1 MKLRN
6 LLFLLFLASIFSS
19 CSFGEREGNAIEDIL
34 AARDEAKN
42 SGTVASKE
50 WVNVAIWKG
59 AFQTPVDVLYG
70 FDKLVYVADSS
81 GSVYQYDENGTL
93 LGFYSL
99 VKAEKLGMDRALN
112 LFIIG
117 RIDTTIGRS
126 YNLPAI
132 YCLDMTS
139 TSQILKNST
148 RILKRIVHPFYFN
161 PSGSGLNEA
170 EKVSF
175 AGIANFADNSF
186 FVARKG
192 PNNFN
197 ATALGGYDN
206 TLVQFSKTR
215 DYQGTFSN
223 ELDPGVGD
231 GLKFFNDPV
240 SLTSYAAPPQSNSV
254 SSSKDFI
261 YGIKSRSFY
270 RVQGLKV
277 TDEGLL
283 DIERKYLNQ
292 DTTKATRF
300 LYGYVQRDGN
310 FESRFRNPADITI
323 AADKHQFIL
332 VVDSELDSLYQFN
345 LSGQE
350 GETPDFGK
358 KNLIT
363 SFGGTGTGTKQF
375 NRPKGVAY
383 GKLKL
388 FIADTGNKRIMVY
401 KLSTDITQ
409 N

>member
-1 MKLRN
+1 MILKN
-6 LLFLLFLASIFSS
+6 YFLLIGLAATLAG
-19 CSFGEREGNAIEDIL
+19 CSFGERKGSDIEDIL
-34 AARDEAKN
+34 AARDEAN
-42 SGTVASKE
+42 GTTNIPSRE
-50 WVNVAIWKG
+50 WVNVAIWRG
-59 AFQTPVDVLYG
+59 PFQTPVDVLYG
-70 FDKLVYVADSS
+70 FDKLVYIADSS

-93 LGFYSL
+93 LGSYSG

-112 LFIIG
+112 LFIVG

-139 TSQILKNST
+139 TGQILKNST
-148 RILKRIVHPFYFN
+148 KILKRIVHPFYFN
-161 PSGSGLNEA
+161 PSGAGLNEA

-192 PNNFN
+192 PNNSN
-197 ATALGGYDN
+197 AAALGGYDN
-206 TLVQFSKTR
+206 TIVQFSKTR
-215 DYQGTFSN
+215 EYQGTFSN
-223 ELDPGVGD
+223 ELDPQPGD

-261 YGIKSRSFY
+261 FGIKSPSFY
-270 RVQGLKV
+270 RIQGMRP

-283 DIERKYLNQ
+283 EIEKKFLNQ
-292 DTTKATRF
+292 DTTKASRF
-300 LYGYVQRDGN
+300 LYGYVNRAGK
-310 FESRFRNPADITI
+310 FESRFVNPADITI
-323 AADKHQFIL
+323 TADKHQFIL

-350 GETPDFGK
+350 GDTPDFGK

-363 SFGGTGTGTKQF
+363 SFGGHGTGTKQF
-375 NRPKGVAY
+375 DRPKGVAY

-388 FIADTGNKRIMVY
+388 FVADTGNRRIMVY